1 MRTDYGRM
9 YDVTDTM
16 DDRNKWNQAMTDITK
31 EMESIRGDI
40 VNVI

>member
-1 MRTDYGRM
+1 MALCGTMRTDNGRR

-31 EMESIRGDI
+31 
-40 VNVI
+40 